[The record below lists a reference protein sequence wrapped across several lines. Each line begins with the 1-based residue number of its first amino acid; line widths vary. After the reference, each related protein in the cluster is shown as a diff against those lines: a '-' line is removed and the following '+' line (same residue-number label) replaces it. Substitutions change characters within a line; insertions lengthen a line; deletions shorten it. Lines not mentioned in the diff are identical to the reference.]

1 MAFPFIRRAYPILK
15 VIREENPVVHF
26 DGHCEHCPGINGG
39 RNSSGSI
46 LYHAVEDGVLDPRR
60 TVQFGIRDP
69 INVDVITSNIFKIQI
84 MKNFKYIGS
93 HNTIRS
99 RMHEPIS

>member
-1 MAFPFIRRAYPILK
+1 MVGYISMVTVNTAQA
-15 VIREENPVVHF
+15 
-26 DGHCEHCPGINGG
+26 INGG

>member
-1 MAFPFIRRAYPILK
+1 MVGYISMVTVTLPRQLTVAGI
-15 VIREENPVVHF
+15 PVEVS
-26 DGHCEHCPGINGG
+26 CIM
-39 RNSSGSI
+39 S
-46 LYHAVEDGVLDPRR
+46 VEDGVLDPRR
-60 TVQFGIRDP
+60 TVQIGIRDP
-69 INVDVITSNIFKIQI
+69 INIDVITSNIFKIQI